1 MAFGYLWQTLFALLS
16 LTRTATGECLYDD
29 LRAFNFT
36 PVASDPNLIPTFCTN
51 LFINGGNCIDLLA
64 INKTFVASQ
73 AYLTDAAARAARMGR
88 ILQSLMNSTV
98 TYKQVP
104 LESGGGVDEPTFA
117 TNPSLDPFMVPNTT
131 LFAINSTHYDGIN
144 RCLRDY
150 FIITNGLW
158 CFFTSNVT
166 KEYTRTTD
174 PTTPLS
180 LSVDQNRTG
189 TPLFNCLPLID
200 TYCVLSYGVS
210 ISFEGPPFGG
220 TFSQSDG
227 SLGIDLCRQLAA
239 AFNST
244 DASSVARLQALLIN
258 NIVYTNWVP
267 FIFENTFMDRLEQR
281 LNGTFN
287 GDWELLLVDNK
298 AAMVANRSLGL
309 KAHTQGTGEMVSVDG
324 WVAVP
329 VPVLVFYDAPILR
342 TAAIFAFLCIF
353 FDK

>member
-158 CFFTSNVT
+158 CFFS
-166 KEYTRTTD
+166 
-174 PTTPLS
+174 
-180 LSVDQNRTG
+180 
-189 TPLFNCLPLID
+189 LPLID